1 LPLRGDGGKARHH
14 AADTKRCETDPPAQ
28 VYIIGAAQNVARRC
42 RPQRDWSAPV
52 VALGPL
58 SPRIHS
64 PPMMTRTRLR
74 FFAPALALG
83 ALSTLAAL
91 PLSAQANLRAGASGR
106 ATTVVTL
113 APPRVPGQPAPK
125 AFKVSVDYGV
135 PVARGRVVAGALA
148 DDLGKVWRLGA
159 NEATTMVTEVDLVIG
174 GTPVPKGTY
183 SLFAETT
190 KGAWKLI
197 VSKKTGQWGT
207 EYDQAMDLARIPL
220 KSRTLASPVEA
231 FTLQLIPSNE
241 GAKGEL
247 RFAWGTLEHSVEWAA
262 K

>member
-1 LPLRGDGGKARHH
+1 
-14 AADTKRCETDPPAQ
+14 
-28 VYIIGAAQNVARRC
+28 
-42 RPQRDWSAPV
+42 
-52 VALGPL
+52 
-58 SPRIHS
+58 
-64 PPMMTRTRLR
+64 MMTRTGLR
-74 FFAPALALG
+74 FVAPALASGALALG
-83 ALSTLAAL
+83 ALSALVAA
-91 PLSAQANLRAGASGR
+91 PLHAQGNLKAAPSGR
-106 ATTVVTL
+106 ATTVVTV
-113 APPRVPGQPAPK
+113 APPRVQGQPAPK
-125 AFKVSVDYGV
+125 AMKISVDYGV
-135 PVARGRVVAGALA
+135 PVARGRAVAGALA

-159 NEATTMVTEVDLVIG
+159 NEATTLVTEVDLVIG
-174 GTPVPKGTY
+174 STTVPKGTY

-207 EYDQAMDLARIPL
+207 EYDAAMDLARIPL

-247 RFAWGTLEHSVEWAA
+247 RFAWGTLEHSVDWSA